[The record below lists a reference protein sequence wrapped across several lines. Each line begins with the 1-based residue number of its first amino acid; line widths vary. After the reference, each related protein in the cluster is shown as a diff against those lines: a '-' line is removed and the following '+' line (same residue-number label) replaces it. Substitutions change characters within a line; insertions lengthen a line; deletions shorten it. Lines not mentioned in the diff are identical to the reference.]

1 MRKQEAK
8 QLKSNVNETR
18 RKLLKLGVYSAPALL
33 LLGKVSGA
41 KASGQH
47 VGPRSNNSGGNGCSL
62 FEKIITLGFCK

>member
-8 QLKSNVNETR
+8 QFKSNVNETR
-18 RKLLKLGVYSAPALL
+18 RKLLKLGVYSAPTLL

-41 KASGQH
+41 RASNQS
-47 VGPRSNNSGGNGCSL
+47 VGPKSNNRSDNGCGL